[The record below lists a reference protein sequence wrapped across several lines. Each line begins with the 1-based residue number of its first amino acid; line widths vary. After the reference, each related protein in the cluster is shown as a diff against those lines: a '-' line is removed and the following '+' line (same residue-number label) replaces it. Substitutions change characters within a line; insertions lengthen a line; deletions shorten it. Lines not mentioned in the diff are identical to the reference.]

1 MDGKILTFRDG
12 HVIEIVGTFA
22 DGDHDVLELRH
33 EIPSPGRMAGPHWHP
48 DLTEVF
54 RVRRGR
60 MRFRVDRNVTE
71 LGPDDEL
78 TIRPGHVHEFWTL
91 GRDVEVEHAISP
103 PAHHREMFET
113 WHRLDAEYRTNR
125 FGVPRNP
132 LDLATLWEL
141 QDGYLAGIP
150 AWLQRLVFP
159 PLARLA
165 RRRGRVTV
173 TTP

>member
-1 MDGKILTFRDG
+1 MDGNTLTFRDG
-12 HVIEIVGTFA
+12 HVIEVIGTTS
-22 DGDHDVLELRH
+22 DGDDAVLVLRH
-33 EIPSPGRMAGPHWHP
+33 EIPTPGRMAGPHWHP
-48 DLTEVF
+48 NLTESF
-54 RVRRGR
+54 HVRRGR
-60 MRFRVDRNVTE
+60 MRFRVDKNDVE

-78 TIRPGHVHEFWTL
+78 TIRPRQVHEFWTL
-91 GRDVEVEHAISP
+91 DHDVEVEHVIRP

-113 WHRLDAEYRTNR
+113 WHRLDAAGRTNR
-125 FGVPRNP
+125 YGIPRNP

-165 RRRGRVTV
+165 RRTGRVSV
-173 TTP
+173 G